1 MDDDL
6 VNSCCERQENVVT
19 NLRQGDRSERKEEPV
34 NVVEEVMAIVAAWV
48 IAIVIEE
55 LSGIEMID
63 MSSHDRIASEIGI
76 GSAIMT
82 NTVWITIGMEG
93 TMAVDTVQNGWRTT
107 IAITTKRT
115 RLAIEAVRRRTEE
128 VAITR

>member
-19 NLRQGDRSERKEEPV
+19 NLRRGDRSERKEEPV

-63 MSSHDRIASEIGI
+63 TSSHDRIASEIGI
-76 GSAIMT
+76 GSAIMI

>member
-34 NVVEEVMAIVAAWV
+34 NVVEEVMAIVPAWV

-63 MSSHDRIASEIGI
+63 MSIHDRIASEIGI

>member
-6 VNSCCERQENVVT
+6 VNSCCERQENVM
-19 NLRQGDRSERKEEPV
+19 NLRRGDRSERKEEPV

-63 MSSHDRIASEIGI
+63 MSSHDQIASEIGI
-76 GSAIMT
+76 GSAIMI

>member
-1 MDDDL
+1 M
-6 VNSCCERQENVVT
+6 T

-63 MSSHDRIASEIGI
+63 MSNHDRIASEIGI

-82 NTVWITIGMEG
+82 NTVWITIGMEE

-107 IAITTKRT
+107 TAITTRRT

>member
-19 NLRQGDRSERKEEPV
+19 NLRRGDRSERKEEPV

-76 GSAIMT
+76 GSAIMI

>member
-63 MSSHDRIASEIGI
+63 MSNHDRIASEIGI